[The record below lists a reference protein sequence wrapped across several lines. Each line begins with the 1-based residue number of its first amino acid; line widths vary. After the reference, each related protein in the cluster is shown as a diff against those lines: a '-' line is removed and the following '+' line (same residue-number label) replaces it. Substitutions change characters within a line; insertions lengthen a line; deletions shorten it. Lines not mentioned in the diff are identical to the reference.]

1 MATLRG
7 PNGCAWDRRQT
18 HASLRGYLL
27 EEAYEAVDAIDA
39 GDLAALCGELGDVLL
54 QCVFHAQLAAE
65 RRRFDIVDVV
75 DAIASKLVS
84 RHPHVF
90 AADGRRLTARQRAGR
105 GATTPEAVR
114 EQWARL
120 KAAEQADAGTTP
132 RVLAGVPRALPALL
146 RAHKIGARVAA
157 VGFDWTHVDEVVDKV
172 NEELREL
179 REAVDE
185 TPQRAAEEMGDLLF
199 AVASLARKL
208 DIDPEAALAAAN
220 DKFTVRFDA
229 VERAL
234 EDRGRSVHIA
244 SLDEMEAAWTGIKQA
259 ETAARRSPAS
269 AARSTS
275 ASRPPARRSRSSP
288 RRRDRS

>member
-27 EEAYEAVDAIDA
+27 EETYEAIDAIDA
-39 GDLAALCGELGDVLL
+39 GNLDALRGELGDVLL

-65 RRRFDIVDVV
+65 KRRFDIADVA
-75 DAIASKLVS
+75 DAISDKLIG

-90 AADGRRLTARQRAGR
+90 AADGRRLTARQRAKHHAG
-105 GATTPEAVR
+105 TPEAVR

-120 KAAEQADAGTTP
+120 KAAEQAEAGETP

-157 VGFDWTHVDEVVDKV
+157 VGFDWAHADDVVDKV
-172 NEELREL
+172 HEELREL
-179 REAVDE
+179 REAVGE
-185 TPQRAAEEMGDLLF
+185 SPRRAAEEMGDLLF
-199 AVASLARKL
+199 AVACLARKL

-220 DKFTVRFDA
+220 DKFTARFDA
-229 VERAL
+229 VERTL
-234 EDRGRSVHIA
+234 EDRGRSVHVA
-244 SLDEMEAAWTGIKQA
+244 SLDEMEAAWTRVKQA
-259 ETAARRSPAS
+259 EAAARRSPATG
-269 AARSTS
+269 APSTS
-275 ASRPPARRSRSSP
+275 ASKSRARRSRSSP
-288 RRRDRS
+288 RRRGRS